1 MRSEN
6 PDSTAKI
13 GGHPIHPMLIPFPI
27 AFLVGTLISDILF
40 WQTGD
45 PFWARA
51 SMYLLVAALVTA
63 ALAAVTGLTDFLG
76 DARIR
81 AIGHAWQHMIGNV
94 VAVVLSAVN
103 LLIRLGDPQAA
114 VLPLGLALSAVVV
127 LLLLFTGWRGG
138 DLVYRHKVGIPDD
151 LQPPR

>member
-6 PDSTAKI
+6 PDSTAKV

-27 AFLVGTLISDILF
+27 AFLVGTLVSDVLF
-40 WQTGD
+40 WQVGD
-45 PFWARA
+45 PFWAKA
-51 SMYLLVAALVTA
+51 SVYLLVAALLTA
-63 ALAAVTGLTDFLG
+63 ALAAVTGLIDFLG

-81 AIGHAWQHMIGNV
+81 ALSHAWQHMIGNV

-103 LLIRLGDPQAA
+103 LLIRLGDPEAA
-114 VLPLGLALSAVVV
+114 VVPLGLAISALVG

-138 DLVYRHKVGIPDD
+138 DLVYRHKVGIPDQV
-151 LQPPR
+151 QPPR